1 MGGWIGVVDGA
12 VGGGGGSC
20 VSFRFVSRC
29 CDAHDTGPGSR
40 RRRTGFFAFAPKPI
54 LVIII
59 IILGL
64 SVQCYMEFILSR
76 VYTRTACPSSIVAFV
91 GYKCGGGGW
100 CWIKSE
106 SLMR

>member
-1 MGGWIGVVDGA
+1 MMLWVVVVVVHA
-12 VGGGGGSC
+12 C
-20 VSFRFVSRC
+20 RFVSFLV
-29 CDAHDTGPGSR
+29 AAMHMSHDTGPGSR

-59 IILGL
+59 ILGL

-76 VYTRTACPSSIVAFV
+76 VYMRTACPSSIVAFV
-91 GYKCGGGGW
+91 GYKCEGGGW

>member
-1 MGGWIGVVDGA
+1 M
-12 VGGGGGSC
+12 
-20 VSFRFVSRC
+20 SFRFVSRC

-64 SVQCYMEFILSR
+64 SVQCYMEFIFYGLCEN
-76 VYTRTACPSSIVAFV
+76 AMSIEHRRFR
-91 GYKCGGGGW
+91 GIYMWGW
-100 CWIKSE
+100 WVVFG
-106 SLMR
+106 